1 MAFLELRGVEKS
13 FVSPRQRRAVL
24 KDVSLR
30 VEEGEFV
37 TIVGGS
43 GVGKTTL
50 ISLIAGLLAPD
61 AGEIVIE
68 GRRVREPGPDRGI
81 VFQNYSLLPWLTVFG
96 NVHLAVD
103 AVAPASTSAEEKRE
117 RTEHF
122 LRLVK
127 LDDAMWKRPA
137 ELSGGMRQRV
147 AVARALAMEPKV
159 LLLDEPFSALDALTR
174 ATLQKET
181 ARIWAAGRTT
191 VVMIT
196 NDIDEAILLGDRIC
210 PLAPPSPGAA
220 ATIGLEIPVAIPRPR
235 VGRSL
240 SLDPGYQSVR
250 RQLVEFLTQRRER
263 RSASVLRLVRDEPP
277 PAAEGVEPE
286 IRRASGSWG

>member
-1 MAFLELRGVEKS
+1 MAFLELGGVEKS
-13 FVSPRQRRAVL
+13 FGRPAGRRAVL
-24 KDVSLR
+24 KDVSLS

-61 AGEIVIE
+61 AGEIRIE
-68 GRRVREPGPDRGI
+68 GRRVRGPGPDRGV
-81 VFQNYSLLPWLTVFG
+81 VFQNYSLLPWMTVFG
-96 NVHLAVD
+96 NVQLAVD
-103 AVAPASTSAEEKRE
+103 AVAPGWSSAAEKRE

-127 LDDAMWKRPA
+127 LDDAMWKRPP

-147 AVARALAMEPKV
+147 AVARALAMNPKV

-174 ATLQKET
+174 GTLQKET

-196 NDIDEAILLGDRIC
+196 NEIDEAILLGDRIC
-210 PLAPPSPGAA
+210 PLAPPAPGAA

-240 SLDPGYQSVR
+240 SLEPGYQNVR

-263 RSASVLRLVRDEPP
+263 RSASVHRLVREEAP
-277 PAAEGVEPE
+277 PAGEPAEPG
-286 IRRASGSWG
+286 IRRAAAGRG